1 MDNQTPPSALLLKVK
16 GEAIPLFTTLLQSGV
31 EVKTAGGQPLGALI
45 GGFPGFSADYLSQR
59 VQTIFLDGTAIDD
72 LTVPLGRDHQ
82 VVALSAAMPGLA
94 GAIFRRNSFH
104 AALRTATGGK
114 ATPAVSTVIT
124 VTVKFFNSIAAEQG
138 PALLA
143 RGVLVKRASLV
154 TFFAGRPGLLENIV
168 QAELGGQ
175 KVDPHE
181 LSAVLSGLAKINLRI
196 IQIDA

>member
-1 MDNQTPPSALLLKVK
+1 MEIQTPPPALLLKVN
-16 GEAIPLFTTLLQSGV
+16 GEAVPLFTTLLQSGV
-31 EVKTAGGQPLGALI
+31 EVKTAGGQPLGALL
-45 GGFPGFSADYLSQR
+45 GGFPGFSADYLSDR

-114 ATPAVSTVIT
+114 ATPAVSTMIT
-124 VTVKFFNSIAAEQG
+124 VTVKFFNSIALEQG

-143 RGVLVKRASLV
+143 GGVVVNRATLVS
-154 TFFAGRPGLLENIV
+154 FFAGRPGLDKNIV
-168 QAELGGQ
+168 QAELGGL
-175 KVDPHE
+175 KIDPHE
-181 LSAVLSGLAKINLRI
+181 LSAVLSGLTKITLRI
-196 IQIDA
+196 IQDDA

>member
-1 MDNQTPPSALLLKVK
+1 MEDQTLPSALLLKVK

-31 EVKTAGGQPLGALI
+31 EVKTTGGQPLGALI

-72 LTVPLGRDHQ
+72 LTVPLCRDHQ

-114 ATPAVSTVIT
+114 ATAAVSTMIT
-124 VTVKFFNSIAAEQG
+124 VTVKFFNSIALEQG

-143 RGVLVKRASLV
+143 RGVVVHRATLV
-154 TFFAGRPGLLENIV
+154 TFFSGRPGLHENIV
-168 QAELGGQ
+168 QAELGEH
-175 KVDPHE
+175 KVDPHH
-181 LSAVLSGLAKINLRI
+181 LSTVLSGLAKINLRI
-196 IQIDA
+196 IRNDA